1 MYAYCIL
8 IYNFSVTSNLC
19 PNHTQYETDKHIN
32 SLKKL
37 FYSNM
42 LMFRFIF
49 IYYCMKDNKYCR
61 RDIDMCKVYL
71 LLHTFIKT

>member
-32 SLKKL
+32 SLKKPVL
-37 FYSNM
+37 FQYADVLNH
-42 LMFRFIF
+42 L
-49 IYYCMKDNKYCR
+49 
-61 RDIDMCKVYL
+61 YL
-71 LLHTFIKT
+71 LLYERK